1 MFNEKRFRLKVHQY
15 GPGGAGE
22 GGGGSPGGPGGPG
35 GTGPGGP
42 GPGGGPSGLGM
53 GGIFGDFS
61 GDFGDPN
68 GANFGLNRQ
77 GQRNF
82 MDTILNLTPVALMNA
97 ILYGGTGET
106 FGSIAQG
113 DPSGTP
119 PSGGPGLDYTAPVS
133 QTSRAITQAVTAPVE
148 QPITP
153 PLVDDRQRKRVGRQ
167 ETILTSRSALSDAPT
182 FRPTLLGQ

>member
-1 MFNEKRFRLKVHQY
+1 MLGGTLGAI
-15 GPGGAGE
+15 GPVGAAAGAVGAGLGVGA
-22 GGGGSPGGPGGPG
+22 GGFFGNLFGGWESLAEDPDPIVSQSINR
-35 GTGPGGP
+35 GTQ
-42 GPGGGPSGLGM
+42 
-53 GGIFGDFS
+53 
-61 GDFGDPN
+61 N
-68 GANFGLNRQ
+68 
-77 GQRNF
+77 QRGF

>member
-1 MFNEKRFRLKVHQY
+1 
-15 GPGGAGE
+15 
-22 GGGGSPGGPGGPG
+22 
-35 GTGPGGP
+35 
-42 GPGGGPSGLGM
+42 
-53 GGIFGDFS
+53 
-61 GDFGDPN
+61 
-68 GANFGLNRQ
+68 
-77 GQRNF
+77 

-133 QTSRAITQAVTAPVE
+133 QTSRDITQAVAPPAPV
-148 QPITP
+148 TP
-153 PLVDDRQRKRVGRQ
+153 PPAAPLADDRKRKRIGRQ